1 MTGHNSRASRFHYS
15 VDLKDHLESL
25 FGQRFEFVEKEIT
38 EARRLME
45 NKMAGF
51 PTEYAKKLE
60 LEQTALLVKELKDN
74 DLNLIKSSIDKKLS
88 KEEYDTRHEV
98 LLQKAVGWES
108 IESNI
113 NGRLWTLGI
122 AVAGALALL
131 EVIFRYVLPGTGK

>member
-1 MTGHNSRASRFHYS
+1 MTGHNSRLTRFHS
-15 VDLKDHLESL
+15 DISLKDHLEAL
-25 FGQRFEFVEKEIT
+25 FGQRFEFVEREIT

-51 PTEYAKKLE
+51 PAEYAKKLE

-74 DLNLIKSSIDKKLS
+74 DLNSIKISIEKKLS

-108 IESNI
+108 IEANI

-122 AVAGALALL
+122 AITGGLILL
-131 EVIFRYVLPGTGK
+131 EVLLRYVLPGIGK

>member
-1 MTGHNSRASRFHYS
+1 MTGHNSRLTRFHS
-15 VDLKDHLESL
+15 GISLKDHLEAL

-74 DLNLIKSSIDKKLS
+74 DLSLVKSSIDKKLS

-122 AVAGALALL
+122 AITGGLVLL
-131 EVIFRYVLPGTGK
+131 EVLFRYVLPGAGK

>member
-1 MTGHNSRASRFHYS
+1 MTGHNSRPSRFHYS

-25 FGQRFEFVEKEIT
+25 FGQRFDFVEKEII

-131 EVIFRYVLPGTGK
+131 EVIFRYVLLGTGK